1 MFVSMCWSWGEGGG
15 GGRRR
20 CQFRDMWTCAN
31 LIKLVVEAV
40 ELAGIGEVT
49 AHQVCQLLPLPL
61 SAIPAQSTSPSG
73 GYVCSD

>member
-1 MFVSMCWSWGEGGG
+1 MIVCKYVLVVGGGRG

-40 ELAGIGEVT
+40 ELAGVGEVA
-49 AHQVCQLLPLPL
+49 AH
-61 SAIPAQSTSPSG
+61 
-73 GYVCSD
+73 